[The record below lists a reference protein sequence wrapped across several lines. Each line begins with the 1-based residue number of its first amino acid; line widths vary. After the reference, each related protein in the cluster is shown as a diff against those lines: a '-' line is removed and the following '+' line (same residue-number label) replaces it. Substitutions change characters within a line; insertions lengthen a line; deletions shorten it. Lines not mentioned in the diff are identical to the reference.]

1 MRFTSMRVWL
11 ATLATTLLVACG
23 GGGGNAGSAVLTGP
37 GSGGST
43 GGASVSLSISSAT
56 VTPANPATVTVTV
69 RDASGN
75 PIAGTVVDLKTER
88 GTLATLSVASVATGV
103 DGSATLVLTAG
114 PAGLSGADQVI
125 GVAKLGTTSAQ
136 GSVSFTVAGSEPTI
150 TLSISSIT
158 LRGASGSETLRALVK
173 DAAGSPVPNLLV
185 TFASL
190 GNRVKLGAPSAK
202 TDAFGYASITAAVV
216 DTTLSAADTL
226 TATATVGTVKVSSS
240 LVVQLLA
247 DTPTLLLT
255 ASYSNITAA
264 LPVTLTIQVSDSNG
278 KSVGAGTVVSLT
290 SSFGLTA
297 FDAATLVT
305 NANGIAQAVLTPKS
319 STSNGADQI
328 IASATVVGTPV
339 SAQVVLQV
347 SSSALTSVT
356 LVVNPSLITSSS
368 PATVNIIVRDAKGA
382 GVSGAVVDLST
393 VRGGV
398 ATLSVSSVSTDA
410 TGNATATLSAANAGR
425 GGADQVV
432 GVIRSGSASVQG
444 SASFTVAGTLASAAL
459 RISSATLRGS
469 TGAAILT
476 ATVRDALGN
485 PAPNIVVSFASAGS
499 RVKLSAVSAVS
510 NGSGEAG
517 ISVTVADASITV
529 AETLTASATVGSVQV
544 QASVAV
550 QLLADT
556 PTLEITSSSPT
567 ATAAA
572 PSILTVLVKNASGIA
587 VGAGTVVNVSSVFG
601 LSAFDAVTVVTKA
614 NGVATVAV
622 IPKTATSNGADQIVA
637 TATVAGV
644 VVSNQLVLQFQS
656 SSLASVV
663 VSISSSTITSAS
675 PATVTVTVRDATGVG
690 VPGALV
696 DLSTVRGGF
705 ASLGA
710 GSVATGANGSAS
722 TTLSAIPAGLSGADQ
737 VVGVA
742 RIGASSVQGLA
753 SFTVTGNVSTIG
765 LTISSTTLRGSTG
778 AATLSAVLRDA
789 NGTVVPNVMVSFA
802 SAGGRVALS
811 APSAMTN
818 ASGIASVQASV
829 ADASVSAAETLT
841 ATGTL
846 GSGTTQS
853 SLVVQLLADT
863 PTLKITA
870 SNSNV
875 SALAPATLTFT
886 VKDGAGAPVGAGFII
901 SVSSAFGL
909 SAFDASTAVTNASGI
924 AQVVVSPKTV
934 TINGADRIIATTSVG
949 GVAATDQLVL
959 QIQTSTST
967 SVAVAVSSATITSA
981 SPATVT
987 VTVLDAK
994 GLPMAGAVVDLSMV
1008 RGTLANLSVASV
1020 ATNANG
1026 IATAILSANT
1036 GGLSGADQVV
1046 GIVKGGAAT
1055 AQGSA
1060 GFTVTGSTPTINLT
1074 LTPSTTIRNSTGTGT
1089 LNAVVRDASGN
1100 LASNLLVNFASVAG
1114 RVKLGSTTAMTN
1126 SLGAASITVSATDAG
1141 VTAADTLTASATV
1154 GTTVV
1159 QSALVV
1165 QLLADT
1171 PLMTISGNSNVTAA
1185 APSTLSVLV
1194 KDSNGAAV
1202 AQGLVVRFAS
1212 SFGLSAFDATTV
1224 ATDING
1230 IARVTVTPKSSSSN
1244 GADEIV
1250 ASATVGGV
1258 AVSKPFVVQVASS
1271 TLNAPPLLQTTL
1283 SSTSISSA
1291 TPATVTATLTDGR
1304 GQAVAGEVI
1313 TFTVL
1318 RGLAKTNIA
1327 TALTDA
1333 LGRAVVILSPT
1344 SSTTAGADEVSAT
1357 TTYAGT
1363 ALQSTKGFQI
1373 QATNVT
1379 LSNFRSVVSPLGP
1392 YGQTTLTLDISGASV
1407 GSPVNISVTSSC
1419 VSLGKATLSPA
1430 SFTATDTSAAMQYK
1444 DNGCGA
1450 LQSEDKLQASIV
1462 GGSGSVSLTLPVSAP
1477 SASSLAFISASPE
1490 VIYLKGSGFTE
1501 TSTLT
1506 FEVRDRAGNILP
1518 NRSVTLSLL
1527 TLTGGVTMEGGTA
1540 DVVQISDAAGRVAVR
1555 VNSGTL
1561 PTPIR
1566 VSATLTGVSPTIA
1579 TVSSNLSVAV
1589 GLPSQLNFSLSQVTK
1604 NIEGFD
1610 IDGTSNS
1617 YKIIASD
1624 RNGNPVPNGTS
1635 INFVAEGGQIQPI
1648 VTTTGSAVNSPV
1660 SASATASFQSSSP
1673 RPADGRITITAY
1685 ALGEESFIDQN
1696 GNNTYDPGEPF
1707 QDLGNLFK
1715 DRNFD
1720 GTFDV
1725 TVDEY
1730 IPTNVANRSAC
1741 LTPSTSGASATSLTN
1756 ALLALDPSIPSVGGS
1771 TCDGLWS
1778 GAGKVYVRRATET
1791 VLSTS
1796 AARALWASKF
1806 GLDSSCTSV
1815 TLQTGPLL
1823 PAPLTTS
1830 TQAFTPVRG
1839 GETWY
1844 GTGGSSLS
1852 LNFIVA
1858 DANTYPTPGP
1868 NGAIGRLNPMAA
1880 RTTVEAS
1887 TPTTGLKL
1895 TVGGTP
1901 VPNTSEASTAS
1912 IGVGFD
1918 TASAGVVFVT
1928 FTSPSGLGTTYAIN
1942 VQQTSVG
1949 KVGSCP

>member
-1 MRFTSMRVWL
+1 MYLKKIRLWV
-11 ATLATTLLVACG
+11 AALATTLLVACG
-23 GGGGNAGSAVLTGP
+23 GGGGDAGSAVLPGP
-37 GSGGST
+37 GSGGGGVS
-43 GGASVSLSISSAT
+43 GASVTLSLSTTT
-56 VTPANPATVTVTV
+56 VTPTSPATVTVMV
-69 RDASGN
+69 RDAGGN
-75 PIAGTVVDLKTER
+75 PVAGTVVDLKTER
-88 GTLATLSVASVATGV
+88 GTLAALAVASVATGV
-103 DGSATLVLTAG
+103 NGSATVVLTAG
-114 PAGLSGADQVI
+114 TGGLSGADQVI
-125 GVAKLGTTSAQ
+125 AVAKLGTTTVQ

-150 TLSISSIT
+150 TLAISAST
-158 LRGASGSETLRALVK
+158 LRGVSGSETLRALVK

-185 TFASL
+185 TFESL
-190 GNRVKLGAPSAK
+190 GKRVKLGALSAK
-202 TDAFGYASITAAVV
+202 TDAFGYASITAAVA
-216 DTTLSAADTL
+216 DTTLTGADTL
-226 TATATVGTVKVSSS
+226 TASAVVGTVKVSSS
-240 LVVQLLA
+240 VVVQLLA
-247 DTPTLLLT
+247 DTPSLLLT
-255 ASYSNITAA
+255 ASNSNVTAA
-264 LPVTLTIQVSDSNG
+264 LPVTLAIQVSDANG
-278 KSVGAGTVVSLT
+278 KSVGAGTVVSLA

-297 FDAATLVT
+297 FDASTVVT
-305 NANGIAQAVLTPKS
+305 NANGLAQAVLTPKS
-319 STSNGADQI
+319 GTSNGADQI
-328 IASATVVGTPV
+328 IASATVAGTPV
-339 SAQVVLQV
+339 SAQLVLQI

-356 LVVNPSLITSSS
+356 LVVTPSLITTSS
-368 PATVNIIVRDAKGA
+368 PATVNVFVRDAKGA

-398 ATLSVSSVSTDA
+398 ATLSVSSVSTDSN
-410 TGNATATLSAANAGR
+410 GNATAILSAANAGR

-432 GVIRSGSASVQG
+432 GVIRSGTAAVQG
-444 SASFTVAGTLASAAL
+444 SASFTVAGTLASASL

-469 TGAAILT
+469 TGVAILI

-485 PAPNIVVSFASAGS
+485 PAPNIVVSFASAGGG
-499 RVKLSAVSAVS
+499 VKLSAASAVS
-510 NGSGEAG
+510 NGAGEAS
-517 ISVTVADASITV
+517 ISASVADASITA
-529 AETLTASATVGSVQV
+529 AETLVASATVGSVQV
-544 QASVAV
+544 QATVAV

-556 PTLEITSSSPT
+556 PTIELTPSRST

-572 PSILTVLVKNASGIA
+572 PSILTVLVKSATGIA

-601 LSAFDAVTVVTKA
+601 LSAFDAVTVVTNA
-614 NGVATVAV
+614 AGFATVAV
-622 IPKTATSNGADQIVA
+622 IPKTATSNGADQIVV

-644 VVSNQLVLQFQS
+644 VVSNQVVLQVQS
-656 SSLASVV
+656 SSLASVI

-675 PATVTVTVRDATGVG
+675 PATVTVTVRDATGAG

-710 GSVATGANGSAS
+710 GSVATSANGTAS

-737 VVGVA
+737 VVGVT
-742 RIGASSVQGLA
+742 RMGASSVQGLA
-753 SFTVTGNVSTIG
+753 SFTVAGNVSTIG
-765 LTISSTTLRGSTG
+765 LTISSTTLRASTG
-778 AATLSAVLRDA
+778 PATLSAVLRDA
-789 NGTVVPNVMVSFA
+789 NGAVVPNVLVSFA
-802 SAGGRVALS
+802 SGSSRVGLS

-829 ADASVSAAETLT
+829 ADASSSAAETLT
-841 ATGTL
+841 ATATL

-886 VKDGAGAPVGAGFII
+886 VKDGAGAPVGAGFIV

-934 TINGADRIIATTSVG
+934 TSNGADRIIATTNVG

-967 SVAVAVSSATITSA
+967 SVAIAVSSPTITSA

-1008 RGTLANLSVASV
+1008 RGTLASLNVASV

-1026 IATAILSANT
+1026 MATAILSASP
-1036 GGLSGADQVV
+1036 GGLSGADQIVGVV
-1046 GIVKGGAAT
+1046 KSGAAT

-1060 GFTVTGSTPTINLT
+1060 GFSVTGSAPTLNLT
-1074 LTPSTTIRNSTGTGT
+1074 LTPSPTIRNSTGTGT
-1089 LNAVVRDASGN
+1089 LSAVVRDAGGN
-1100 LASNLLVNFASVAG
+1100 LVTNLLVNFSSTGG

-1126 SLGAASITVSATDAG
+1126 SSGVASITVSASDAS
-1141 VTAADTLTASATV
+1141 VTAADTLTASATI
-1154 GTTVV
+1154 GAMAV

-1171 PLMTISGNSNVTAA
+1171 PSMTISGNSSVTAA
-1185 APSTLSVLV
+1185 VPSTLSVLV
-1194 KDSNGAAV
+1194 KDTSGAAV
-1202 AQGLVVRFAS
+1202 GQGVVVRFTS

-1224 ATDING
+1224 ATDSTG

-1250 ASATVGGV
+1250 ASTTVGGV
-1258 AVSKPFVVQVASS
+1258 VVSRPFVVQVAST

-1291 TPATVTATLTDGR
+1291 TPATVTAALTDGR

-1318 RGLAKTNIA
+1318 RGLAKTNIG

-1379 LSNFRSVVSPLGP
+1379 LSNFLSAVSPLGP

-1430 SFTATDTSAAMQYK
+1430 SFTATGASASMQYK

-1462 GGSGSVSLTLPVSAP
+1462 GGSGSVSLTLPVTAP
-1477 SASSLAFISASPE
+1477 NASSVAFISASPE

-1501 TSTLT
+1501 TSTVT

-1527 TLTGGVTMEGGTA
+1527 TVTGGVTMEGGIA
-1540 DVVQISDAAGRVAVR
+1540 DVVQISDAAGRVTVR

-1566 VSATLTGVSPTIA
+1566 ISATLTGVSPIIA
-1579 TVSSNLSVAV
+1579 TVSSSLSVAV
-1589 GLPSQLNFSLSQVTK
+1589 GLPSQLNFSLSQKTK
-1604 NIEGFD
+1604 NIEGWN
-1610 IDGTSNS
+1610 IDGTPNTYS
-1617 YKIIASD
+1617 IIASD
-1624 RNGNPVPNGTS
+1624 RNGNPVPAGTS
-1635 INFVAEGGQIQPI
+1635 INFVTEGGQVEPIKQIQL
-1648 VTTTGSAVNSPV
+1648 VAGLAQ
-1660 SASATASFQSSSP
+1660 ASAAFLSADP
-1673 RPADGRITITAY
+1673 RPADGRVTVTVY
-1685 ALGEESFIDQN
+1685 ALGEESFVDQN
-1696 GNNTYDPGEPF
+1696 GNNRYDAGEPF
-1707 QDLGNLFK
+1707 QDLGNVFK
-1715 DRNFD
+1715 DRLFD
-1720 GTFDV
+1720 GIYDPS
-1725 TVDEY
+1725 VDEY
-1730 IPTNVANRSAC
+1730 IPTNINNASAC
-1741 LTPSTSGASATSLTN
+1741 VAPGSAAGANAVTN
-1756 ALLALDPSIPSVGGS
+1756 ALLALDPSIPSVGGN
-1771 TCDGLWS
+1771 TCDSTWS
-1778 GAGKVYVRRATET
+1778 GGGKVYVRRAVET

-1796 AARALWASKF
+1796 AARALWLGTS
-1806 GLDSSCTSV
+1806 GLGSSCQSV
-1815 TLQTGPLL
+1815 TLQTGS
-1823 PAPLTTS
+1823 ASNS
-1830 TQAFTPVRG
+1830 TVSYTRVAS

-1844 GTGGSSLS
+1844 GTGGTSMF
-1852 LNFIVA
+1852 LNFIVGDNHRFPA
-1858 DANTYPTPGP
+1858 GGP
-1868 NGAIGRLNPMAA
+1868 SEGRLNPMAA
-1880 RTTVEAS
+1880 GTTVTAS
-1887 TPTTGLKL
+1887 TPTAGLKL
-1895 TVGGTP
+1895 TVSGSP
-1901 VPNTSEASTAS
+1901 VPSTSEASTAS

-1918 TASAGVVFVT
+1918 TVSAGVVFVT

-1949 KVGSCP
+1949 KVGTCP